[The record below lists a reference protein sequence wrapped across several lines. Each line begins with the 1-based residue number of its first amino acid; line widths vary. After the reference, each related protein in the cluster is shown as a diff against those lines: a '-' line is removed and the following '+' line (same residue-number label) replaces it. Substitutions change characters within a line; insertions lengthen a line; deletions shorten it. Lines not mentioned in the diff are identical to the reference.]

1 VFGGKRGCGGW
12 WAVGGMR
19 DCVRG
24 AVGGRS
30 DGVGRVVGWRR
41 DWGWWGQLVG
51 RRTVGG
57 DGQFGGRRDCRG
69 GR

>member
-1 VFGGKRGCGGW
+1 MFGGKRGCGGW

-41 DWGWWGQLVG
+41 DWGW
-51 RRTVGG
+51 
-57 DGQFGGRRDCRG
+57 
-69 GR
+69 